1 MSIEQWWTKLQPS
14 TREYLIDNNGDVV
27 PAEVV
32 AEIAEVGGPEST
44 DSWWADQ
51 NGAPGSMLLSSTW
64 TAVGRVTVLPF
75 IRL

>member
-51 NGAPGSMLLSSTW
+51 NGTPGFMLLSRL
-64 TAVGRVTVLPF
+64 GRLWAG
-75 IRL
+75 